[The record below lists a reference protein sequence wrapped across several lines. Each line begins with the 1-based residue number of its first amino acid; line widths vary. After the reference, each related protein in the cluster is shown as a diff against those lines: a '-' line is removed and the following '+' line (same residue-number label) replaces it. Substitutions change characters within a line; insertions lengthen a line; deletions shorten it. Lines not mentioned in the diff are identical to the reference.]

1 VTSGDRG
8 FRARARAL
16 PLWAR
21 LLLGTVVLAAVG
33 AAVHGVASVLLPDYD
48 RSLLEDVLQLAVTG
62 VVIGLITRWAG
73 GYEASSA
80 AQKAIRRRSIPEDAD
95 RNLVRRG
102 LEGFRRANLRLR
114 WWVAGLL
121 GLTAVA
127 VAVVSVLH
135 GTALGWV
142 VVAALVV
149 LGAGYWLLLRNRL
162 RRVDALLAELDR
174 REGAQP

>member
-16 PLWAR
+16 PFWAR
-21 LLLGTVVLAAVG
+21 LLLGAAVLAAVG
-33 AAVHGVASVLLPDYD
+33 AAFHGFASVLLPDYD
-48 RSLLEDVLQLAVTG
+48 RSLLEDVLQLVVTG
-62 VVIGLITRWAG
+62 AVIGLITRWTG

-80 AQKAIRRRSIPEDAD
+80 AQRAIRRRAIPEDAD
-95 RNLVRRG
+95 RHLVRRG

-127 VAVVSVLH
+127 VAVVSVLR
-135 GTALGWV
+135 GTAVGWV
-142 VVAALVV
+142 VAAALVV
-149 LGAGYWLLLRNRL
+149 LVVGYWLLLRSRL
-162 RRVDALLAELDR
+162 RRVDVLLAELDR
-174 REGAQP
+174 REWAQP